1 MQAAAFSASE
11 TFGEMCSTFFR
22 CMDQASQINPLRAL
36 AQLFSLGTYHADS
49 MPTSCR
55 LPVLAL
61 SPCCYS
67 EQFAEG
73 INRGG
78 EGDLLVAGGDSK
90 R

>member
-1 MQAAAFSASE
+1 MSHNESWQVKLVWQAW
-11 TFGEMCSTFFR
+11 
-22 CMDQASQINPLRAL
+22 QA
-36 AQLFSLGTYHADS
+36 GCD
-49 MPTSCR
+49 TS
-55 LPVLAL
+55 
-61 SPCCYS
+61 S